1 MAYYR
6 LYYLEDGHIRRVHEL
21 DCEDDAAA
29 MKIAAEGADGRA
41 MELWELSRIVA
52 KWGAHHLAETGN
64 ESPESA

>member
-6 LYYLEDGHIRRVHEL
+6 LYYLEDGHIRRVREL

-29 MKIAAEGADGRA
+29 MKIAEQGADGRA

-52 KWGAHHLAETGN
+52 KWDERRLAETGN
-64 ESPESA
+64 ESPEDA